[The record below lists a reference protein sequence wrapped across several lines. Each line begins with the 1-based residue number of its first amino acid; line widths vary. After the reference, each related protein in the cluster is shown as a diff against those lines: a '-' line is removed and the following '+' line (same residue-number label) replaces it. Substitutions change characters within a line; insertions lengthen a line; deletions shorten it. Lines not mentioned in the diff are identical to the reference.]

1 MNKPRQISRS
11 ELQANESLC
20 DYCTAKCCRYFALP
34 IEEPLNFN
42 DFEYLRWF
50 IMHDRASLFVEDDIW
65 YLLVHTP
72 CKHLQNNHR
81 CGIYETRPLIC
92 REYSTD
98 DCEYDD
104 SYTYDTYFES
114 SEQIMEYNHARFACD
129 PWHPNF
135 RTSRPGLPILYP
147 AE

>member
-72 CKHLQNNHR
+72 CKHLQKNHQ

-114 SEQIMEYNHARFACD
+114 SEQIMEYSHARFACD

-135 RTSRPGLPILYP
+135 RTAKPGLPILYP
-147 AE
+147 VE